1 MTTAKEIPPITT
13 RLVSRLA
20 SQRSAHGCRS
30 RNRSSCI
37 LTRGPN
43 RSKAATVTGT
53 SSELA
58 QGQEMSGMWTVRLCE
73 RERRIGDTTDNMS
86 SIYDNEKEKSTEFLG
101 MYWDCERKEFV
112 EITEKNQIAILDGF

>member
-1 MTTAKEIPPITT
+1 M
-13 RLVSRLA
+13 
-20 SQRSAHGCRS
+20 
-30 RNRSSCI
+30 
-37 LTRGPN
+37 
-43 RSKAATVTGT
+43 TGT